1 MNFGEEIDENVVAV
15 AIYKLREIEG
25 VAKVERIIL
34 PEPPTMYPTIGFDPM
49 KNAGVVLEINGIR
62 SFLPYIQAK
71 DICHPILGPQIAENF
86 VKKVLGKE

>member
-1 MNFGEEIDENVVAV
+1 MRFQEEIDENTVAV

-25 VAKVERIIL
+25 VTKVERIIL
-34 PEPPTMYPTIGFDPM
+34 PEPPTLYPTIGFDPM

-71 DICHPILGPQIAENF
+71 DICHPSLGPQIAENF